1 MCELP
6 IESGD
11 PSIFQF
17 FIFLLAMPSLFLHI
31 AITNAIILA
40 LYVRLDSFIFS
51 AKFYPIFKD

>member
-1 MCELP
+1 
-6 IESGD
+6 
-11 PSIFQF
+11 
-17 FIFLLAMPSLFLHI
+17 MPSLFLHI